1 EKVCSVSFPLFF
13 ESLLIHFLFKFR
25 GTRDDDS
32 FPTGR
37 RGSPGKFFIGGL
49 PRETTRVQFFKL
61 CHKYGEIKDSVIML
75 DPRTGI
81 PRGFGFVTYENPSVI
96 DKVIED
102 THVINGKQVVIKRT
116 KPKGVV
122 GTKDFKTRRTFI
134 SGIPSRLTEDEFKD
148 FLERSRST
156 ESCEIIMRFGFI
168 TFGTEQSVDDL
179 LAKGNKVEL
188 DGGLQVVLD
197 LICKE
202 AVDSHTL
209 GPIIKECRSLLEQI
223 PNHRFCQINRD
234 SNCCADHLARM
245 GATMTKDFVIFEFPP
260 DCIKLLLFA
269 ESLEPEDNDF
279 LEHFGKYGEIV
290 DSVIMKKKET
300 GQRRGFG
307 FVTYADPSIVDK
319 TRKIFVGGI
328 PSGVSKDEFKDFFSQ
343 FGEVNEHQII
353 QDHATGGSCGFGYI
367 TFDTEQVVDDLL
379 AKGNKVE
386 LAGAQVEIKRV
397 SELHGDSRNAY
408 DEFDNIGYRSGGS
421 GPHCGAAGHTGYDG
435 AEFGEYG
442 GYGSGMELYREEP
455 SLEYSGHYGG
465 GEFGH
470 YGEYGSGT
478 EPYRGEPSLI
488 YSADLEGGEFG
499 GLKCYGGL
507 MEPHRDEPFLEY
519 LGHSGEGE
527 FGRYGEYG
535 SGMELYRGE
544 PSLQYSGH
552 HGGGEFGQFKYQ
564 GGVMEPYTEEPSLE
578 YSNHC
583 GRDEFGSGMVPYRG
597 EPFKYWR
604 HVEGGQFGGYGG
616 AKELCRKEPFDEHSI
631 LSRGG
636 FNKGYDVGHGFGG
649 PSDIYGEY
657 GAGGIG
663 RGYRG
668 GGEGAFFGHRGGHGS
683 VERGAWYHPYA
694 R

>member
-1 EKVCSVSFPLFF
+1 
-13 ESLLIHFLFKFR
+13 
-25 GTRDDDS
+25 
-32 FPTGR
+32 
-37 RGSPGKFFIGGL
+37 
-49 PRETTRVQFFKL
+49 
-61 CHKYGEIKDSVIML
+61 
-75 DPRTGI
+75 
-81 PRGFGFVTYENPSVI
+81 
-96 DKVIED
+96 
-102 THVINGKQVVIKRT
+102 
-116 KPKGVV
+116 
-122 GTKDFKTRRTFI
+122 
-134 SGIPSRLTEDEFKD
+134 
-148 FLERSRST
+148 
-156 ESCEIIMRFGFI
+156 
-168 TFGTEQSVDDL
+168 
-179 LAKGNKVEL
+179 
-188 DGGLQVVLD
+188 
-197 LICKE
+197 
-202 AVDSHTL
+202 
-209 GPIIKECRSLLEQI
+209 
-223 PNHRFCQINRD
+223 
-234 SNCCADHLARM
+234 
-245 GATMTKDFVIFEFPP
+245 
-260 DCIKLLLFA
+260 
-269 ESLEPEDNDF
+269 
-279 LEHFGKYGEIV
+279 
-290 DSVIMKKKET
+290 
-300 GQRRGFG
+300 
-307 FVTYADPSIVDK
+307 
-319 TRKIFVGGI
+319 
-328 PSGVSKDEFKDFFSQ
+328 
-343 FGEVNEHQII
+343 
-353 QDHATGGSCGFGYI
+353 
-367 TFDTEQVVDDLL
+367 
-379 AKGNKVE
+379 
-386 LAGAQVEIKRV
+386 
-397 SELHGDSRNAY
+397 
-408 DEFDNIGYRSGGS
+408 
-421 GPHCGAAGHTGYDG
+421 
-435 AEFGEYG
+435 
-442 GYGSGMELYREEP
+442 MELYREEP

-519 LGHSGEGE
+519 SGHSGEGE

-552 HGGGEFGQFKYQ
+552 HGGGEFGQFKYH

-583 GRDEFGSGMVPYRG
+583 GRDEFGSGMEPYRG

>member
-1 EKVCSVSFPLFF
+1 M
-13 ESLLIHFLFKFR
+13 SL
-25 GTRDDDS
+25 
-32 FPTGR
+32 
-37 RGSPGKFFIGGL
+37 
-49 PRETTRVQFFKL
+49 
-61 CHKYGEIKDSVIML
+61 
-75 DPRTGI
+75 RTCL
-81 PRGFGFVTYENPSVI
+81 NS
-96 DKVIED
+96 
-102 THVINGKQVVIKRT
+102 
-116 KPKGVV
+116 
-122 GTKDFKTRRTFI
+122 
-134 SGIPSRLTEDEFKD
+134 
-148 FLERSRST
+148 LERSRST

-188 DGGLQVVLD
+188 DGGLQILLHKVYAGWELPPRGFFKLNSDGSSAANPGKAGAGELWGVRDGLQLAVKRGLFDVIIEVDSQVVLD

-269 ESLEPEDNDF
+269 ESLEPEDNDVILGGETNEFKSLNHTKDEGSMPQTKCGASPGKIFVGGLARDTTSAQF

-319 TRKIFVGGI
+319 VIKDTHIINGKQTRKIFVGGI

-408 DEFDNIGYRSGGS
+408 DEFEDFYGGCVGYRFDNIGYRSGGS

-616 AKELCRKEPFDEHSI
+616 AKELCRKEPFDEHTI